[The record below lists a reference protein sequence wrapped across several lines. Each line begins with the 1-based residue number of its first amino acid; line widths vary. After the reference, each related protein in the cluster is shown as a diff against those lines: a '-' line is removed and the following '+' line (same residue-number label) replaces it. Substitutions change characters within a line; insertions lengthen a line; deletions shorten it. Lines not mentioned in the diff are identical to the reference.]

1 MEIGTG
7 RNWHSWNIE
16 SSGSNSLQDVLIQIS
31 KTFPVCARGIG
42 TPASNKPSPYGK
54 RILSTTNSQ
63 WFLYTYYARWRVRK
77 IYQLSELIKYGNR
90 ILTIGR
96 ERDNLLHITEQ
107 QSAYIS
113 RHHCTIETN
122 PATDKWIIRDG
133 QWQKELKL
141 WQESSNGTYVNS
153 TQVTK
158 QGHILKIGDIIS
170 IGDVK
175 MRFENY

>member
-1 MEIGTG
+1 M
-7 RNWHSWNIE
+7 
-16 SSGSNSLQDVLIQIS
+16 
-31 KTFPVCARGIG
+31 P
-42 TPASNKPSPYGK
+42 
-54 RILSTTNSQ
+54 
-63 WFLYTYYARWRVRK
+63 
-77 IYQLSELIKYGNR
+77 IYHAI
-90 ILTIGR
+90 I
-96 ERDNLLHITEQ
+96 
-107 QSAYIS
+107 A
-113 RHHCTIETN
+113 IETN

>member
-1 MEIGTG
+1 MNMI
-7 RNWHSWNIE
+7 N
-16 SSGSNSLQDVLIQIS
+16 V
-31 KTFPVCARGIG
+31 RGKSVRIF
-42 TPASNKPSPYGK
+42 GK
-54 RILSTTNSQ
+54 
-63 WFLYTYYARWRVRK
+63 W
-77 IYQLSELIKYGNR
+77 
-90 ILTIGR
+90 
-96 ERDNLLHITEQ
+96 
-107 QSAYIS
+107 
-113 RHHCTIETN
+113 
-122 PATDKWIIRDG
+122 

>member
-1 MEIGTG
+1 M
-7 RNWHSWNIE
+7 
-16 SSGSNSLQDVLIQIS
+16 
-31 KTFPVCARGIG
+31 
-42 TPASNKPSPYGK
+42 
-54 RILSTTNSQ
+54 
-63 WFLYTYYARWRVRK
+63 
-77 IYQLSELIKYGNR
+77 
-90 ILTIGR
+90 
-96 ERDNLLHITEQ
+96 
-107 QSAYIS
+107 
-113 RHHCTIETN
+113 
-122 PATDKWIIRDG
+122 IIRDG